1 MADNTLGLEL
11 NPEQSTPTQDPAQEQ
26 PESPTQGSRP
36 KGRPYVNP
44 DRVKT
49 GGTQRDKLS
58 DDALAE
64 RMQRI
69 REQNEKIKQRRLA
82 VEADEEAFRK
92 TQDAEKA
99 KQIHN
104 RKIQEDINKA
114 RELAAKRK
122 MDKAQSREWDS
133 GKPAA
138 TSYGKQRAP
147 RAQPEPANNRPRE
160 ADSEKAASAPVESE
174 GWATT
179 DTSEA
184 PADWAAEPVATG
196 TIDSSWGV
204 TSTDNTDPAVIDS
217 SWNTAD
223 TTATAADN
231 GPPEGSSGQWTRG
244 GSPSGFRARGGGRGR
259 GVRRGRGGKFNAN
272 PPITTQPEPQAEA

>member
-147 RAQPEPANNRPRE
+147 RAQPEPANNH
-160 ADSEKAASAPVESE
+160 
-174 GWATT
+174 
-179 DTSEA
+179 
-184 PADWAAEPVATG
+184 
-196 TIDSSWGV
+196 
-204 TSTDNTDPAVIDS
+204 
-217 SWNTAD
+217 